1 MIRLMLLSCTVA
13 CCTHQVCN
21 MMHVVLQEK
30 SKEAASFTAE
40 KVQQGA
46 SYTGE
51 KAQVL
56 AGATADKAIE
66 AKEAVQNKF
75 SDEEPPKPEPKRRG
89 PFGLFGKS

>member
-1 MIRLMLLSCTVA
+1 MLLSCTAA
-13 CCTHQVCN
+13 CCLLQVCN
-21 MMHVVLQEK
+21 LLHVVLQEK
-30 SKEAASFTAE
+30 SKEAATFTSE

-56 AGATADKAIE
+56 AGVTADKAKE

-75 SDEEPPKPEPKRRG
+75 ADEEPPKPEPKPRG

>member
-1 MIRLMLLSCTVA
+1 MIRSPLLSCTVA
-13 CCTHQVCN
+13 CCMLQVCE
-21 MMHVVLQEK
+21 MMCVVLQEK
-30 SKEAASFTAE
+30 SKEAASYTAD

-46 SYTGE
+46 SYTGD

-56 AGATADKAIE
+56 ASATADKAME